1 MLLFKAREFI
11 KYYFINNIVNT
22 VILLINIIALLSISI
37 FLYSKSVNADELE
50 IQPREFRSDPKVL
63 IFKHESI
70 SAKIKWKQSSSR
82 SLRLLESQYKTHTQ
96 VVMS

>member
-63 IFKHESI
+63 I
-70 SAKIKWKQSSSR
+70 
-82 SLRLLESQYKTHTQ
+82 LKT
-96 VVMS
+96 